1 MSDKAKDAPAA
12 RGPGD
17 GEEPSAPGA
26 VALPPDLV
34 ARLAHELKTPLGA
47 IAAASEIMRDERFGP
62 IGDARYRG
70 YAADIHTSARHAL
83 DLIGRMLAERT
94 PGAAEPALAFVEV
107 DLNALVSDV
116 LSALRPLAE
125 QSRLTLAGTLA
136 PRLAHVIADVT
147 SLRQILINLLS
158 NALKFTA
165 AGGVIEVT
173 TRQTPVGAL
182 EVEVRDEGAGMAEAE
197 LSYARGES
205 DAPKPDTQRAGQG
218 LGIGL
223 PLSRALAA
231 ANGATLVIASR
242 SGEGTT
248 ATLSFPVSRVVPV

>member
-12 RGPGD
+12 SRPEAGD
-17 GEEPSAPGA
+17 EPPAPA
-26 VALPPDLV
+26 AAALPPDLV

-70 YAADIHTSARHAL
+70 YAADIHNSARHAL

-94 PGAAEPALAFVEV
+94 QQTTEPTLAFVEI
-107 DLNALVSDV
+107 DIHALVADV
-116 LSALRPLAE
+116 LSGLRPLAE
-125 QSRLTLAGTLA
+125 ASRLTLAGTLA
-136 PRLAHVIADVT
+136 PRLPHVIADAT

-158 NALKFTA
+158 NALKFTP

-173 TRQTPVGAL
+173 TRQTQGGTL
-182 EVEVRDEGAGMAEAE
+182 EVEVRDDGEGMADTE
-197 LSYARGES
+197 LARAQGAS
-205 DAPKPDTQRAGQG
+205 DAPAAPRAGRG

-223 PLSRALAA
+223 PLARALAV
-231 ANGATLVIASR
+231 ANGATLTIAS
-242 SGEGTT
+242 GLGAGTT
-248 ATLSFPVSRVVPV
+248 ATLAFPASRVVPV